1 MLSDPAGGP
10 VILTVILNYR
20 TADMTLESAR
30 CAVREMEGIAGEIV
44 IVDNDSGDGSFDA
57 ITEGVRAAGWTQV
70 RVLQS
75 GRNGGYGAG
84 NNFGIRAGL
93 SDGRRPDYVYLLNS
107 DAFPDTGAIR
117 YLVDALEANP
127 KLGFAGSYIHGAD
140 GQPHCTAFRHPSV
153 WSEFEGAARTGLVT
167 RLLKKHVLALPIPKT
182 ASEVDWV
189 AGASVLMRCKTLDDI
204 GLFDERFF
212 LYFEET
218 DLCRRA
224 RRAGWGTVYVPES
237 SVTHIGS
244 VSTGM
249 KTWRRMPGYWFDS
262 RLHYFVKNHGPLYA
276 AAATLATLAGG
287 LIWQIR
293 RLLQRKAETD
303 PPYFLR
309 DLASHSLRALK
320 DSVLHRDAKPSS
332 RTSNQPRPRR
342 AA

>member
-20 TADMTLESAR
+20 TAVMTLESAR

-44 IVDNDSGDGSFDA
+44 IVDNDSGDGSFDVL
-57 ITEGVRAAGWTQV
+57 TEGVRATGWTRV

-107 DAFPDTGAIR
+107 DAFPDPGAIR
-117 YLVDALEANP
+117 LLVDALEADP

-140 GQPHCTAFRHPSV
+140 GEPHCTAFRHPSV
-153 WSEFEGAARTGLVT
+153 WSEFEGAARTGPVT
-167 RLLKKHVLALPIPKT
+167 QLLKKHVVALPIPKT

-189 AGASVLMRCKTLDDI
+189 AGASVLMRRKTLDEI

-218 DLCRRA
+218 DLFRRA

-276 AAATLATLAGG
+276 GAATVAKLAGG
-287 LIWQIR
+287 LIWQTR
-293 RLLQRKAETD
+293 RLLQRKPEAD

-309 DLASHSLRALK
+309 DLAGHSLRAMAR
-320 DSVLHRDAKPSS
+320 SVRPGRAGRSS
-332 RTSNQPRPRR
+332 RSTTERPRR
-342 AA
+342 VA